1 MPEVTSLK
9 WSKSVCGAIAFA
21 CFVSGVCSA
30 QGMAPLAALKPAVE
44 ELKQELQLT
53 DEQVAR
59 VQEFVIGQIGRVSAA
74 VENFGGISF
83 DSILDLMVEARA
95 TRDEFIPAMSSVL
108 TEEQEAKL
116 AKLPKA
122 HEIYVAAVAG
132 WLTEA
137 QLEKLRDRLALED
150 NQLPPGPGGASRR
163 LPGRGDDRGRPHP
176 GSGRPLDARNRARR
190 RPRPQDRAADGGAGD
205 PAAVVGR
212 AEGAARELSRGV
224 GEKVAS
230 ERRRVMPA

>member
-1 MPEVTSLK
+1 
-9 WSKSVCGAIAFA
+9 
-21 CFVSGVCSA
+21 
-30 QGMAPLAALKPAVE
+30 MAPLAALKPAVE

-150 NQLPPGPGGASRR
+150 NQLPQVRAALLAGFRDASTIVEGLMREA
-163 LPGRGDDRGRPHP
+163 DDHSMREIV
-176 GSGRPLDARNRARR
+176 LDAVLDLRTAQRTAEREIQRLLSDEQRARLESYR
-190 RPRPQDRAADGGAGD
+190 EESAKKSRAK
-205 PAAVVGR
+205 
-212 AEGAARELSRGV
+212 GAA
-224 GEKVAS
+224 
-230 ERRRVMPA
+230 